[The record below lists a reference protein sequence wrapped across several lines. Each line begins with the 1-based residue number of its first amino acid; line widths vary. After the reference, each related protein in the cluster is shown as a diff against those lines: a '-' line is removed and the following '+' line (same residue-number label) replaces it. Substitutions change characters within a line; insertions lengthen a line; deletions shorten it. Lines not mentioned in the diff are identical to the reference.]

1 LAVTENHIVLE
12 KTFWTLLSE
21 GHFTFEIL
29 ASGVTQ
35 LGKVNYA
42 KKGIYFTSFISLTTG
57 LERIGKLCLILDFCI
72 KNEGTFPDEYFL
84 KKEIGHDL
92 EKLYKKSQEIIVKQ
106 NFKLSHLQVLDNQIH
121 KDILSILS
129 RFARGDRYSNI
140 NYLVKSNSQS
150 DPIKEWNL
158 KVDQVIFENRISQ
171 KKKDEIAINAKLA
184 GQLLGGYSMVRFR
197 SETEEELNDIEKS
210 SFATGV
216 TQAVSKYRQLYVL
229 HIIRYWVDFLRVLQ
243 NKAHRQNIEI
253 PHFSEIFAIFNNND
267 SYFLTR
273 KTFEKL

>member
-1 LAVTENHIVLE
+1 MD
-12 KTFWTLLSE
+12 KTFWTLLNE
-21 GHFTFEIL
+21 GQFTFEIL
-29 ASGVTQ
+29 AIGVTQ

-72 KNEGTFPDEYFL
+72 KNEGSFPDEDFL
-84 KKEIGHDL
+84 KKQIGHDL
-92 EKLYKKSQEIIVKQ
+92 EKLYKKSQEIIVEQ
-106 NFKLSHLQVLDNQIH
+106 NFKLSHLQVLDSQIH

-140 NYLVKSNSQS
+140 NYLIKSNSQS
-150 DPIKEWNL
+150 DPIREWNL

-171 KKKDEIAINAKLA
+171 KKKDKIAFNAKLA
-184 GQLLGGYSMVRFR
+184 GQLFGGYSMVKFR
-197 SETEEELNDIEKS
+197 SETGEELNDIEKS

-243 NKAHRQNIEI
+243 YKAYKQNIEV
-253 PHFSEIFAIFNNND
+253 PHFSEIFAIFNNDD
-267 SYFLTR
+267 SYLLTR
-273 KTFEKL
+273 KTFERL